1 MFESL
6 RNITNSTEREALV
19 SIVETRTT
27 DYFPDTSGKHPA
39 QEHFAQ
45 YSTMVEEN
53 YKTLKSYTDQ
63 YGWPS
68 QDKLTKIG
76 LSQKDALAVETA
88 AFLCVQH
95 LDANITPRIKAENY
109 DITGQDIASTW
120 QDKLSDSRVVGRQS
134 EMLSLMKEDGAN
146 GGFCCYL
153 TDRTLRNSDQPQLFG
168 TQGSLSSF
176 GIGDEK
182 PPQISLPSGDIVSID
197 VAISNSGFLARR
209 NSSGLSQDM
218 ESLQTHNPLSFVK
231 EARNHFPLHANDT
244 KSLDILKQEIASV
257 RDLSQNGLD
266 PNSPLI
272 KEYINSSY
280 SKDGWA
286 NIHKEIGG
294 FTEVTKD
301 GNRSEGERIDA
312 EGYYAICKFKITGHL
327 NKLNETDREQEI
339 KKLAPVLE
347 EHFGLSGNV
356 TFKQI
361 QDHTESYARE
371 VAEKYTE
378 NFTTPAKASALCQA
392 SAVIMQMPSV
402 GGKCEDFD
410 QVAQQHFKAA
420 NQCADMGSSRGCTYL
435 STAYEWMQDPH
446 IPYKEAVEH
455 LVEKP
460 SDMDFN
466 KFCKGKDTEYTEKA
480 AELGSLSAVG
490 SLGKAAKKEGNLEQA
505 EPQLK
510 IAADGGFNRYQYL
523 LGELYLSQGKNE
535 GAKHYLAQARENGF
549 DVEKELKKSGLTLP
563 EEKKQHT
570 PEHKALGEQLSRSGV
585 SMGETEPHYRRPTTN
600 SLLKEGKLEEA
611 MDHDPKFA
619 DMVREQQGK
628 GKGDGFS
635 R

>member
-6 RNITNSTEREALV
+6 KNITSSGEREALL
-19 SIVETRTT
+19 SIVDTRMT
-27 DYFPDTSGKHPA
+27 DYFPDTGGKRPT

-45 YSTMVEEN
+45 YSSMVEAN
-53 YKTLKSYTDQ
+53 YETLKSYTDQ
-63 YGWPS
+63 HGWPS
-68 QDKLTKIG
+68 QEKLTKMG
-76 LSQKDALAVETA
+76 LSQEDALAVETS

-95 LDANITPRIKAENY
+95 LDANITPRIKAGHY
-109 DITGQDIASTW
+109 DITGQELASTW
-120 QDKLSDSRVVGRQS
+120 QGKLSEDRVVERQS
-134 EMLSLMKEDGAN
+134 EMLSLMQEDGAN
-146 GGFCCYL
+146 RGFCCYL
-153 TDRTLRNSDQPQLFG
+153 TDRVLRNSDQPQLFG

-176 GIGDEK
+176 GIGEEK
-182 PPQISLPSGDIVSID
+182 PPQISLPNGEIVSID
-197 VAISNSGFLARR
+197 VAMSSHDFLARR

-218 ESLQTHNPLSFVK
+218 ESLQTHNPLSFVA
-231 EARNHFPLHANDT
+231 EVRNHFPLHANDAER
-244 KSLDILKQEIASV
+244 LDTLRAEIASV
-257 RDLSQNGLD
+257 RDLSQHGLD

-272 KEYINSSY
+272 VEYINSSY

-294 FTEVTKD
+294 FKAVMED
-301 GNRSEGERIDA
+301 GNRSEEERIDA

-347 EHFGLSGNV
+347 EHFGLSGNI

-371 VAEKYTE
+371 IAEKYKE
-378 NFTTPAKASALCQA
+378 NFATPAKASALCQA

-402 GGKCEDFD
+402 GGRCEDFN

-435 STAYEWMQDPH
+435 STAYEWMQNPR
-446 IPYKEAVEH
+446 IPYKEAVDH

-466 KFCKGKDTEYTEKA
+466 EFCKGKDREYTEKA
-480 AELGSLSAVG
+480 AELGSVSAVG

-535 GAKHYLAQARENGF
+535 GAKHYLDQARENGF
-549 DVEKELKKSGLTLP
+549 DVEGELKKSGLSLP

-570 PEHKALGEQLSRSGV
+570 PEHKELGEQLAKSGV
-585 SMGETEPHYRRPTTN
+585 SMGETEPHYKRPTTS

-611 MDHDPKFA
+611 MNHDPKFA
-619 DMVREQQGK
+619 DMVRQQQGK
-628 GKGDGFS
+628 GGDGFS